1 MNYERLNHDPY
12 SNPFAIWNANP
23 SFDNEPKGKG
33 CEPNG
38 TNALSGLQIATGLT
52 IVGLDQMAWA
62 WIIRFDLAQL
72 LCNLTWNIHS
82 HLGFTDQYVLDLDLN
97 DYSCWILI

>member
-12 SNPFAIWNANP
+12 SNPFAIWNVNP

-38 TNALSGLQIATGLT
+38 TNPLSGLQIVTGDWLFWGW
-52 IVGLDQMAWA
+52 IKWLGYGLLD
-62 WIIRFDLAQL
+62 
-72 LCNLTWNIHS
+72 LTWPSSCATLHGIYIH
-82 HLGFTDQYVLDLDLN
+82 
-97 DYSCWILI
+97 I